1 MSSPLASAIAAL
13 ASADPVARTTAAT
26 EIYATGRNSADVAT
40 QLWRNHAEFQA
51 LLGSIPVVTV
61 GLAVEPATFAKVR
74 EANGSPRLAQIP
86 PDQDAQE
93 FELHYPNDVLLDVLT
108 TSDPGGSGAIA
119 RYLSK
124 FGEGIQQV
132 EYRCSDLD
140 CAVALLQ
147 QEFDLAPVYPQAR
160 PGADGTRINFFLVAA
175 GGGGKI
181 LVELYEPAKTSTRT
195 SRGAALP
202 SG

>member
-13 ASADPVARTTAAT
+13 ASADAAT
-26 EIYATGRNSADVAT
+26 RAAAAAEIYNTGRSAADVAT
-40 QLWRNHAEFQA
+40 QLWRNHAEFQE
-51 LLGSIPVVTV
+51 LLGATPVVTV
-61 GLAVEPATFAKVR
+61 GLAVTPATFAKIR
-74 EANGSPRLAQIP
+74 DANGSPRLAQTP

-93 FELHYPNDVLLDVLT
+93 FELHFPNGISLDVLT
-108 TSDPGGSGAIA
+108 PRDPQAQGAIA

-147 QEFDLAPVYPQAR
+147 QEFDLTPVYPHPR

-175 GGGGKI
+175 NSGGKI
-181 LVELYEPAKTSTRT
+181 LIELYELAKSQ
-195 SRGAALP
+195 AKK
-202 SG
+202 